1 MWELTVKSDPI
12 DLIAFITWVV
22 LSVVFAWRFKKPRH
36 VFFVSAGLA
45 TIGIALSTYRQGPL
59 DGGGIIH
66 IICAGLI
73 AVVFFYAFKAIRS
86 PKNRS

>member
-1 MWELTVKSDPI
+1 VENDVKSDLI

-22 LSVVFAWRFKKPRH
+22 LSVIFAWRFKKPRH

-45 TIGIALSTYRQGPL
+45 TVGIALTTYRQGPL

-73 AVVFFYAFKAIRS
+73 GVAFFYAFKAIRS
-86 PKNRS
+86 PKNRE